1 MGSGGSTLATT
12 KYVEKHKHLKEGDR
26 VPDVP
31 LKFRVIDPTTPS
43 PDPRQHNFVW
53 KDIMIS
59 DMLAGKRVVIFGV
72 PGAFTPV
79 CSCDHLPGYENNYD
93 SILRHG
99 IDDVFCFSVND
110 AFVMRHWGI
119 AQGLE
124 EELTSCA
131 LPINPGN
138 FKRVKLVPDGAAKFS
153 RAMGMTCHW
162 DKKGGFGLRSWR
174 YSAVVKDMVIEKI
187 FVEVEGNIE
196 DDSPAGPEP
205 LMVSDANTML
215 NYLSEVSLKATIT
228 DTVILKQ

>member
-1 MGSGGSTLATT
+1 MAAS
-12 KYVEKHKHLKEGDR
+12 
-26 VPDVP
+26 
-31 LKFRVIDPTTPS
+31 
-43 PDPRQHNFVW
+43 
-53 KDIMIS
+53 
-59 DMLAGKRVVIFGV
+59 
-72 PGAFTPV
+72 
-79 CSCDHLPGYENNYD
+79 D

-110 AFVMRHWGI
+110 AFVMRHVSSSRLFLFVRSSVDLLDLVFIGQWGI
-119 AQGLE
+119 VQGLE

-215 NYLSEVSLKATIT
+215 HYLSEVSMKATIT
-228 DTVILKQ
+228 DTTTLKQ